1 MKYLI
6 FGANGMAGH
15 MIVLYLKEQGHT
27 VTGFTR
33 TACTVCDSII
43 GDALDREAVKN
54 ALASDDF
61 DVAINC
67 IGILNKAVD
76 MDMATGIYLNSVFP
90 HLLADLLKGS
100 KTKVIHISSDCVFL
114 GDKGEYK
121 ENSAKDA
128 DSFYGK
134 TKALGEVIDNKSLT
148 IRTSIV
154 GPELNEN
161 GVGLFHWFMSQTSVV
176 NGFSEVVWTGVTTL
190 QLAKAVE
197 AASIQN
203 ITGLYQ
209 LVNNTTVNKYE
220 LLCFFNQYCNNNKT
234 VIHENGSFS
243 SDKSLVNTRTD
254 FDFKIPSYE
263 QMIIDMSEW
272 IKSHNDIYSHYI
284 QKAGGVV

>member
-15 MIVLYLKEQGHT
+15 MMALYLKQQGHT
-27 VTGFTR
+27 VAGFAKTPC
-33 TACTVCDSII
+33 AVCDSII

-54 ALASDDF
+54 ALSSDDF
-61 DVAINC
+61 DIVVNC

-76 MDMATGIYLNSVFP
+76 TDMATGIYLNSVFP
-90 HLLADLLKGS
+90 HLIADSLKNT
-100 KTKVIHISSDCVFL
+100 KTKVIHISSDCVFI

-121 ENSAKDA
+121 ENSVKDA
-128 DSFYGK
+128 ESFYGK
-134 TKALGEVIDNKSLT
+134 TKALGEIVDDKNLT

-154 GPELNEN
+154 GPELKED
-161 GVGLFHWFMSQTSVV
+161 GVGLFHWFMSQAGFV
-176 NGFSEVVWTGVTTL
+176 NGFTDVIWTGVTTL
-190 QLAKAVE
+190 QLAKAIE

-220 LLCFFNQYCNNNKT
+220 LLCLFNKYCNNNKA

-243 SDKSLVNTRTD
+243 NDKSLVNTRTD
-254 FDFKIPSYE
+254 FDFKVPSYE

-272 IKSHNDIYSHYI
+272 IKSHSDIYSQYI
-284 QKAGGVV
+284 KNVY